1 MQIARV
7 LSRSTLQQTG
17 KVLIQT
23 FKHFSK
29 DNGPQWAAAIA
40 YYSLLSL
47 FPLLLAAI
55 AIAAHFVDQQWA
67 IEQISQLIR
76 GLVPSGTQFIR
87 EVIENIIETRGQ
99 VGIIS
104 ILVLIW
110 SGSRVFGVITRALNI
125 AYHVSEPYN
134 FFKRTLVELLMTF
147 TIGILFVL
155 ALGSRLLITFIE
167 GIMPFFIFQGY
178 SFYQFLS
185 YAVPAVLLV
194 LSLFLIYQYV
204 PRRRVAWWA
213 ALAGALLFTSLFL
226 VAQPLFTGYIQTFAN
241 YSMVYGPLAILVTLI
256 LWIWIA
262 ANLLLLG
269 GELASHIQDIL
280 VEERSEKE
288 VEKEHEERDP
298 TSPKHDEP
306 NR

>member
-1 MQIARV
+1 MQLTQV
-7 LSRSTLQQTG
+7 LSRTTLRQTG
-17 KVLIQT
+17 RVLIQT

-55 AIAAHFVDQQWA
+55 AIATYFVDQQWA

-125 AYHVSEPYN
+125 AYHVSEPYD

-167 GIMPFFIFQGY
+167 GIMPFFIFRGY

-194 LSLFLIYQYV
+194 LSLYLTYQYV

-226 VAQPLFTGYIQTFAN
+226 VAQPIFTRYIQTFAN

-256 LWIWIA
+256 LWIWIS

-280 VEERSEKE
+280 VEERSVKE

-298 TSPKHDEP
+298 TSPKHEEP